1 MKNLSIRIGKK
12 QLKNGKMQ
20 PQRNGNNKR
29 GTTPTDQLLGQRI
42 RARRLEQHIS
52 QSELSDK
59 LGVSFQQVQKYEK
72 GVNRVGSA
80 RLMEIAAALDTD
92 MAYFI
97 GDLDGK
103 PRGPTA
109 ISRFMATKDGIE
121 IMEAMMKLDNA
132 DLRRSVIDLARKL
145 GNVYGEQAR

>member
-52 QSELSDK
+52 QSELGDK

-80 RLMEIAAALDTD
+80 RLMEIAAALTLTWLTSSATS
-92 MAYFI
+92 MASLA
-97 GDLDGK
+97 GQ
-103 PRGPTA
+103 
-109 ISRFMATKDGIE
+109 
-121 IMEAMMKLDNA
+121 
-132 DLRRSVIDLARKL
+132 RRSASSWPRRTASRSWK
-145 GNVYGEQAR
+145 R